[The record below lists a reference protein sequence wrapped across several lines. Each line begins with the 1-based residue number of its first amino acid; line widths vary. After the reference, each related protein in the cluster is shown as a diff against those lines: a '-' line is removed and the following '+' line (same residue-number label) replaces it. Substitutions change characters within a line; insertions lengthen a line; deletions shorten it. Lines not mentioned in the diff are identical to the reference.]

1 MYSKLKTSMGCSGRL
16 SILQAMITKHVDL
29 ADSCLLSI
37 HVRDLKPR
45 GATHSTHDGGVQHTY
60 LG

>member
-1 MYSKLKTSMGCSGRL
+1 MGCSERL
-16 SILQAMITKHVDL
+16 SFLQAMITKHVDL

-37 HVRDLKPR
+37 HVQDLKPR
-45 GATHSTHDGGVQHTY
+45 GATHSTHDGGVQHIF